1 MQVPPILVQKKS
13 LILEIVGVIVVII
26 VGYYIY
32 NMLSEDSA
40 VTTEVAANESL
51 LGQNITM
58 FLKSKTQD
66 KISFKDI
73 SFMNSTLVKQL
84 VDHTET
90 INETASR
97 GRLDPFVPYASSR
110 PLR

>member
-1 MQVPPILVQKKS
+1 MQIPSILVQKKS
-13 LILEIVGVIVVII
+13 LILEIVGVVIVII

-32 NMLSEDSA
+32 GMFSENSA
-40 VTTEVAANESL
+40 TTTTVAANESL
-51 LGQNITM
+51 LGQNITL

-66 KISFKDI
+66 KISFKDV
-73 SFMNSTLVKQL
+73 SFMNSTLVKSL
-84 VDHTET
+84 VDHTE
-90 INETASR
+90 IIGETASR